1 MKKRREVVITF
12 QEVKDYVKSNLHQ
25 PIAIEEIMDAVE
37 PFVMDYIQSPFGFA
51 ETDGVNDKK
60 ECMNELYL
68 HFLGIAVETD
78 GRVRRGL
85 IRQTVKKEKERWAQW
100 SAWGFGRY
108 MGRLAYLLNE
118 DAKVKADGLHS

>member
-68 HFLGIAVETD
+68 HFLGISVETD

-118 DAKVKADGLHS
+118 DAKVKVDGLHS